1 MPVRGRSSTRRLA
14 VLLAVLVLL
23 LPVLVVRLIPT
34 DTHEPFVFRAM
45 LTEHLAQSDSGKL
58 QYFRANVVD
67 GNAPASSIVVALDR
81 AYTRGYQPALTS
93 ASTAAWFQGSLM
105 TPDIFYGEQY
115 LFFGLPQVYTRQVK
129 TGLLWPDQWTELRV
143 LYLSPVATLAAPI
156 QIPFLIRSDSFTYT
170 ILAVLVARS
179 ILVGLAVYA
188 VIRSRRSPRRG
199 TTLALLEL
207 YALFAMLITI
217 PILGDLF

>member
-23 LPVLVVRLIPT
+23 LPVLVVHLIPT
-34 DTHEPFVFRAM
+34 DTYEPFVFRAV
-45 LTEHLAQSDSGKL
+45 LTEHLAQSESGKL
-58 QYFRANVVD
+58 QYFRANVVE

-81 AYTRGYQPALTS
+81 AYTRGYRPADV
-93 ASTAAWFQGSLM
+93 AAGAAAWFQGSLM

-143 LYLSPVATLAAPI
+143 LYLSPVETLAAPI
-156 QIPFLIRSDSFTYT
+156 QIPFLIHSDSFTYT
-170 ILAVLVARS
+170 IMAVLVART

-188 VIRSRRSPRRG
+188 LIRSRRSPRRG
-199 TTLALLEL
+199 TTLTLLEL